1 MSNPTTRVLTVLE
14 LLQTHGRI
22 SGTELARRLNVD
34 VRTVRRYIG
43 ALEELGIPV
52 TAEQGRYGGYY
63 LVAGFKLPPMMFTNE
78 ETLAIALGLLAAHSL
93 GLAEAAP
100 AIESVQA
107 KLERVMPGRL
117 RQQIRALG
125 ETTVL
130 DLPGANPVGNMQI
143 LAELSTAA
151 REQQRVVIRY
161 QAPENPGQ
169 FTDTPNHSIA
179 VEARAHNKNT
189 PTQREFDPYGLV
201 FRYGNWYAAGY
212 CHLRKSLRTFRL
224 DRILSLRSLD
234 THFQRPADFNAAD
247 HLSLSIATMG
257 RGIPVVVKLHTDLDT
272 AMKSM
277 VDELGL
283 LVPQEEGLQLHSS
296 TNCLQWFARML
307 ARLPFR
313 FTIEQPDALREELQK
328 HAEQLLQAC

>member
-22 SGTELARRLNVD
+22 SGTELARRLEVD

-117 RQQIRALG
+117 RQQIRALS

-143 LAELSTAA
+143 LADLSSAA
-151 REQQRVVIRY
+151 REQQRVSIRY
-161 QAPENPGQ
+161 QAPESADSPSKGEV
-169 FTDTPNHSIA
+169 IA
-179 VEARAHNKNT
+179 GRARSH
-189 PTQREFDPYGLV
+189 TQREFDPYGLV

-224 DRILSLRSLD
+224 DRILTLRTLEA
-234 THFQRPADFNAAD
+234 HFQRPADFNASD
-247 HLSLSIATMG
+247 HLSLSIATMT
-257 RGIPVVVKLHTDLDT
+257 RGITVAVKLHTDLDT

-283 LVPQEEGLQLHSS
+283 LIPQEDGVQLHSS
-296 TNCLQWFARML
+296 TDCLQWFARML
-307 ARLPFR
+307 ARLPFG
-313 FTIEQPDALREELQK
+313 FTIEQPEQLRVELK
-328 HAEQLLQAC
+328 THAEKLLTACV

>member
-63 LVAGFKLPPMMFTNE
+63 LVAGYKLPPMMFTNE
-78 ETLAIALGLLAAHSL
+78 ETLAISLGLLAAHSL
-93 GLAEAAP
+93 GLAEASP
-100 AIESVQA
+100 SIESAQA

-117 RQQIRALG
+117 RQQIRAMS

-130 DLPGANPVGNMQI
+130 ELPGANPLGSVQV
-143 LAELSTAA
+143 LADLSSAA
-151 REQQRVVIRY
+151 REQRCVMLRY
-161 QAPENPGQ
+161 QAPDG
-169 FTDTPNHSIA
+169 TA
-179 VEARAHNKNT
+179 
-189 PTQREFDPYGLV
+189 TQREFDPYGLV

-224 DRILSLRSLD
+224 DRIQSLRPLE
-234 THFQRPADFNAAD
+234 TKFERPANFNAAD
-247 HLSLSIATMG
+247 HLSQGIASMTRNIAVAVM
-257 RGIPVVVKLHTDLDT
+257 LHTDLES
-272 AMKSM
+272 AMKSIA
-277 VDELGL
+277 DELGL
-283 LVPQEEGLQLHSS
+283 LIPQESGVLLHSS
-296 TNCLQWFARML
+296 TDCLEWFARML
-307 ARLPFR
+307 ARLPFA
-313 FTIEQPDALREELQK
+313 FTIEQPSQLREELHK
-328 HAEQLLQAC
+328 HAQRLLEA